1 MGLLAGF
8 KGARSHHGR
17 WPDSGLL
24 IAGGA
29 AGVLACAG
37 VLLVFEVPA
46 KFVFAAFAGVASL
59 LLLALS
65 GNLRQVSL
73 LLVFV
78 CAPLGMRVSFNQ
90 FPHMGGAG
98 AIFIDLVDPF
108 IALLLFFQWRD
119 SRLRPAL
126 GWRVPPAAV
135 FWLGMIVLGVGSV
148 LVGPLRTTALNET
161 VRMAKLL
168 LLALVILNEVVR
180 RRQFEQ
186 VTVAIALMIIVQSG
200 IAITQYV
207 AGRQL
212 GLSFLGEAP
221 FEDIETL
228 SAATLLTG
236 DFVYRP
242 DGLLGHAN
250 LLAGYLAMNL
260 PIAVALLL
268 APVSRRLK
276 LLLVL
281 ALVLGQL
288 ALVLTLSRTGWI
300 AYSLAFVLALVLGAA
315 HPASRSLY
323 SHARGA
329 LMGLT
334 VALALVMSPII
345 AQRIYSSDPTAV
357 EYRLE
362 WIQTAFA
369 MIRDNPVFGVG
380 LNAYTYNQMYYGKD
394 RSPEALTDRYG
405 PLWPAVHNSWLLTW
419 TEQGTLGFLLWVAV
433 HVSVLRVGWG
443 NLRIRD
449 PHIHAMAAG
458 LLAGYIAIMIDGLA
472 SFFVRTEAPGRLYW
486 MAAALILAAGY
497 WRLRE
502 AQPQASDAPAAAHAT
517 EATAAFLES
526 PAPRGRWLPT
536 RRNPLR

>member
-1 MGLLAGF
+1 
-8 KGARSHHGR
+8 
-17 WPDSGLL
+17 
-24 IAGGA
+24 
-29 AGVLACAG
+29 
-37 VLLVFEVPA
+37 
-46 KFVFAAFAGVASL
+46 
-59 LLLALS
+59 
-65 GNLRQVSL
+65 
-73 LLVFV
+73 
-78 CAPLGMRVSFNQ
+78 MRVSFNQ

-108 IALLLFFQWRD
+108 IAILLFLQWRD
-119 SRLRPAL
+119 TRLRPSK
-126 GWRVPPAAV
+126 GWLLPPAAV
-135 FWLGMIVLGVGSV
+135 FMLGMIVLGVGSV
-148 LVGPLRTTALNET
+148 LAGPLRTTALNET

-168 LLALVILNEVVR
+168 LLALVILNEVLR
-180 RRQFEQ
+180 KRQFEQ
-186 VTVAIALMIIVQSG
+186 VTVAIAVMIILQSG
-200 IAITQYV
+200 IAITQYLM
-207 AGRQL
+207 GRQL

-221 FEDIETL
+221 LKDIEAL

-250 LLAGYLAMNL
+250 LLAGFLAMNL

-276 LLLVL
+276 FLLAV
-281 ALVLGQL
+281 ALVLGML

-300 AYSLAFVLALVLGAA
+300 AYLIAFFLALGLGAV
-315 HPASRSLY
+315 HPDSRRLY

-329 LMGLT
+329 ILGVTLAIGL
-334 VALALVMSPII
+334 LMSPII

-380 LNAYTYNQMYYGKD
+380 LNAYTYNQMHYGRD

-433 HVSVLRVGWG
+433 HLSVLRVGWG

-486 MAAALILAAGY
+486 MAAALILAAGC

>member
-1 MGLLAGF
+1 MRLLG
-8 KGARSHHGR
+8 GVTGTRLHRSR
-17 WPDSGLL
+17 RPDAPLL
-24 IAGGA
+24 IAGGV

-37 VLLVFEVPA
+37 VLMAFELPA
-46 KFVFAAFAGVASL
+46 KFVFAAFAAVVSVL
-59 LLLALS
+59 LLTLS

-98 AIFIDLVDPF
+98 AIFVDLVDPF

-148 LVGPLRTTALNET
+148 LAGPLRTTALNET

-200 IAITQYV
+200 IAITQYA

-228 SAATLLTG
+228 SAATLLSG

-250 LLAGYLAMNL
+250 LLAGYLAMNM

-276 LLLVL
+276 LLLAL
-281 ALVLGQL
+281 ALLLGQL

-329 LMGLT
+329 LLGLT
-334 VALALVMSPII
+334 LALALVMSPII
-345 AQRIYSSDPTAV
+345 AQRISSSDPTAV

-433 HVSVLRVGWG
+433 HVSVLRVGIR

-449 PHIHAMAAG
+449 PMVHALGVG
-458 LLAGYIAIMIDGLA
+458 LLAGYIAIMVDGMA

-497 WRLRE
+497 WRQQQDQE
-502 AQPQASDAPAAAHAT
+502 AAASPEEPAPPPP
-517 EATAAFLES
+517 ASGAFLE
-526 PAPRGRWLPT
+526 PAAGARRWLPS
-536 RRNPLR
+536 RRKPLR